1 MNILLFNNN
10 PVVNKL
16 VTLSAQKTSN
26 TVDTAQNI
34 DDIESKKY
42 DILII
47 DDALYSPEIMEE
59 ISSKIEYKKSLYIC
73 SKDAKATEEFTKIL
87 KKPFLPTDLV
97 ELLISL
103 SKETKEASAPQFDLL
118 DDTNVL
124 EKSDNLDE
132 MEDIE
137 SFDFDELDSLDEETE
152 DSKISQFDELD
163 IQDDIDFE
171 ALDDTSEL
179 DDTDINPSSKTTE
192 GVLDKEE
199 LQEVQNLLD
208 ETEAEN
214 DAMLEDFDF
223 EDDLE
228 FDEDTEKSEDEED
241 ELSSEGDDFSF
252 EESGEDELLENLTDD
267 TTQTPA
273 TTEDDLDFSDEDD
286 DFSFEEETKE
296 EQASFDED
304 ALKEEELSLDE
315 PEIDEDDDFSFDGD
329 DKEEAS
335 FDEAEEE
342 TPLDELHEDEE
353 LSFDD
358 AQEELLSD
366 ISKSE
371 ETEASIEE
379 DFEEEAD
386 FDEDSFENESD
397 DLKSLESKIQSAVKE
412 LSDEDL
418 ESEVDEDM
426 LLDIDS
432 LTSRD
437 LKLAI
442 GEEVDEDAFAQPND
456 EPVFEQE
463 IQEDAQMQKS
473 VAHSVDDNS
482 SNDGVEALKKLLKA
496 LSNEDVAASL
506 KGMKININITLG
518 DNQ

>member
-26 TVDTAQNI
+26 TVDTAQNT

-47 DDALYSPEIMEE
+47 DDELYSPQIMEE
-59 ISSKIEYKKSLYIC
+59 ISNRAEYKKSLYIC
-73 SKDAKATEEFTKIL
+73 SKDAKPAEGFTKTL

-103 SKETKEASAPQFDLL
+103 SKESKELNAPQFDLL
-118 DDTNVL
+118 DDTVSL
-124 EKSDNLDE
+124 DKSDELDD
-132 MEDIE
+132 MEDVD
-137 SFDFDELDSLDEETE
+137 SFDFDELDSLDEEIE
-152 DSKISQFDELD
+152 DSKTSEFDELEAQED
-163 IQDDIDFE
+163 IGFDELEDD
-171 ALDDTSEL
+171 LEL
-179 DDTDINPSSKTTE
+179 DDTDMDSSSKTTK

-208 ETEAEN
+208 ETEAE
-214 DAMLEDFDF
+214 DDDMLEDFDL

-228 FDEDTEKSEDEED
+228 FDEDNKKLENELLED
-241 ELSSEGDDFSF
+241 SDDFSF
-252 EESGEDELLENLTDD
+252 DEEIDAKDELLEDLTDD
-267 TTQTPA
+267 TAPTSPSM
-273 TTEDDLDFSDEDD
+273 EDDLDFAKEDD
-286 DFSFEEETKE
+286 DFSFEEDAKEEENLFDEDEMKEEEFSFDETKIDEDEFSFDEESKE
-296 EQASFDED
+296 EQSSFDE
-304 ALKEEELSLDE
+304 
-315 PEIDEDDDFSFDGD
+315 
-329 DKEEAS
+329 
-335 FDEAEEE
+335 
-342 TPLDELHEDEE
+342 EE

-358 AQEELLSD
+358 TQEDLLD
-366 ISKSE
+366 ENISKAE
-371 ETEASIEE
+371 ETDTPIED
-379 DFEEEAD
+379 DFEDETD
-386 FDEDSFENESD
+386 FDEESFDNEGD
-397 DLKSLESKIQSAVKE
+397 DLKTLESKIESAVKE
-412 LSDEDL
+412 LSNEDL

-442 GEEVDEDAFAQPND
+442 GEEVEEDEFT
-456 EPVFEQE
+456 EPQSKPLYNESLK
-463 IQEDAQMQKS
+463 EDAQVQKS
-473 VAHSVDDNS
+473 IAHDGDDNS
-482 SNDGVEALKKLLKA
+482 SNEGVEALKKLLKA

>member
-26 TVDTAQNI
+26 AVDAVQNI

-47 DDALYSPEIMEE
+47 DDELYSPEIMKE
-59 ISSKIEYKKSLYIC
+59 ISNRVEYKKSLYIC
-73 SKDAKATEEFTKIL
+73 SKDAKPADEFTRTI

-97 ELLISL
+97 ELLIVL
-103 SKETKEASAPQFDLL
+103 SKETKEVAAPQFDLL
-118 DDTNVL
+118 DDTDLL

-132 MEDIE
+132 MGDIE
-137 SFDFDELDSLDEETE
+137 SFDFDELDSLDEELQ
-152 DSKISQFDELD
+152 DSKTSQFDELD
-163 IQDDIDFE
+163 IQEDIDFDE
-171 ALDDTSEL
+171 LEDDLLDHESDFDKADTNHSL
-179 DDTDINPSSKTTE
+179 KTTE

-208 ETEAEN
+208 ETESE
-214 DAMLEDFDF
+214 DDDMLEDFDL

-228 FDEDTEKSEDEED
+228 FDKDNEKLEDEED
-241 ELSSEGDDFSF
+241 ELLADSDDFSF
-252 EESGEDELLENLTDD
+252 EETDNKDELLEGLTDD
-267 TTQTPA
+267 I
-273 TTEDDLDFSDEDD
+273 TEHSPSAQDDLDFSDDD
-286 DFSFEEETKE
+286 DFSFE
-296 EQASFDED
+296 DD
-304 ALKEEELSLDE
+304 LKE
-315 PEIDEDDDFSFDGD
+315 
-329 DKEEAS
+329 EEAS
-335 FDEAEEE
+335 FDKDEIKEEEFSFNEAKMDEDEFSFDEPEEE
-342 TPLDELHEDEE
+342 TSLDDED
-353 LSFDD
+353 LSFDNMQD
-358 AQEELLSD
+358 DILEEDVL
-366 ISKSE
+366 KTE

-379 DFEEEAD
+379 DFEKEAE
-386 FDEDSFENESD
+386 FDEYSLDNESD
-397 DLKSLESKIQSAVKE
+397 DLKALESQIQSAVKE

-418 ESEVDEDM
+418 QSEVDEDM

-442 GEEVDEDAFAQPND
+442 GEEVAEDEFAQQYD
-456 EPVFEQE
+456 EPVYEE
-463 IQEDAQMQKS
+463 SIKEDDQAQNS
-473 VAHSVDDNS
+473 VAQSIEES
-482 SNDGVEALKKLLKA
+482 GSNDGVEALKKLLKA